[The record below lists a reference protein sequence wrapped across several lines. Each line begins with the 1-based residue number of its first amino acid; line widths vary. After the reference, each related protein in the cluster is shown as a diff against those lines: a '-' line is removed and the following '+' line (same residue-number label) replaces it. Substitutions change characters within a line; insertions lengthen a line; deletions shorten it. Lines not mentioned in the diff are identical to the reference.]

1 MTSMV
6 STRGLYLHSMM
17 YGLNVYSEVRALRK
31 QYKENKY
38 AVFFFSKAVSNIA
51 LFIEF
56 FFEILNERCE
66 PLILVFES
74 FKSFLSFIEYKS
86 LIEKENIKV
95 YININSYKEFKAV

>member
-1 MTSMV
+1 
-6 STRGLYLHSMM
+6 M
-17 YGLNVYSEVRALRK
+17 YGLNVYSEIRALRK
-31 QYKENKY
+31 QYKDNKY
-38 AVFFFSKAVSNIA
+38 AVFFFSKAVSNIG